1 MDEIL
6 VMSES
11 VIDNNGYF
19 YGTAEGAE
27 PIDTA
32 YLAELLFREYEF
44 CDHQ

>member
-11 VIDNNGYF
+11 VIDDYF
-19 YGTAEGAE
+19 YGVAEGAE

-32 YLAELLFREYEF
+32 YLAELLSREYEF